1 MRKTKLIIP
10 AAGAGKRMGLRYP
23 KTLYPIRGKPILQHI
38 LEAAIPLVHEAIVI
52 VSPQG
57 KPLIEAFLSSRSLG
71 QITTA
76 IQETPVGM
84 ADAVEIGVRALGGIQ
99 PCDYLIIWGDQV
111 TVRTE
116 TLRKTLEHHR
126 RSDAWLTLPTT
137 WTRDPY
143 IHIVRD
149 GSGNVTGVLEAREG
163 DAMPEEGESDCG
175 VFLARGE
182 HLLEGVMRLRVATFD
197 ATSGRYLRL
206 NGLPSV
212 TGEFNFLPLITLW
225 AKLGRGIQAISVA
238 LETES
243 IGINTEHDVG
253 RFFSLL
259 NNK

>member
-10 AAGAGKRMGLRYP
+10 AAGAGKRMGLSYP

-84 ADAVEIGVRALGGIQ
+84 ADAVEIGVRALGGTQ

-116 TLRKTLEHHR
+116 TLRELKDQHL
-126 RSDAWLTLPTT
+126 RSGAWLTLPTT
-137 WTRDPY
+137 RKRNPY

-149 GSGNVTGVLEAREG
+149 ADGNVVDVLEAREG
-163 DAMPEEGESDCG
+163 DPMPEVGESDCG
-175 VFLARGE
+175 VFLCRGE
-182 HLLEGVMRLRVATFD
+182 YLLDGLVELERATYDPNSGVFRRLDQRSSA
-197 ATSGRYLRL
+197 
-206 NGLPSV
+206 

-225 AKLGRGIQAISVA
+225 SRSMRSVQALPLATELESLGVNTPSDVQTLESKL
-238 LETES
+238 
-243 IGINTEHDVG
+243 
-253 RFFSLL
+253 
-259 NNK
+259 

>member
-10 AAGAGKRMGLRYP
+10 AAGAGKRMGLSYP

-38 LEAAIPLVHEAIVI
+38 LEAAIPLVHEAVVI

-84 ADAVEIGVRALGGIQ
+84 ADAVEIGVRALGGTQ

-116 TLRKTLEHHR
+116 TLRELKDQHL
-126 RSDAWLTLPTT
+126 RSGAWLTLPTT
-137 WTRDPY
+137 RKRNPY

-149 GSGNVTGVLEAREG
+149 ADGNVVDVLEAREG
-163 DAMPEEGESDCG
+163 DPMPEVGESDCG
-175 VFLARGE
+175 VFLCRGE
-182 HLLEGVMRLRVATFD
+182 YLLDGLVELERATYDPNSGVFRRLDQRSSA
-197 ATSGRYLRL
+197 
-206 NGLPSV
+206 

-225 AKLGRGIQAISVA
+225 SRSMRSVQALPLATELESLGVNTPSDVQTLESKL
-238 LETES
+238 
-243 IGINTEHDVG
+243 
-253 RFFSLL
+253 
-259 NNK
+259 

>member
-1 MRKTKLIIP
+1 
-10 AAGAGKRMGLRYP
+10 MGLSYP

-38 LEAAIPLVHEAIVI
+38 LEAAIPLVHEAVVI

-84 ADAVEIGVRALGGIQ
+84 ADAVEIGVRALGGTQ

-116 TLRKTLEHHR
+116 TLRELKDQHL
-126 RSDAWLTLPTT
+126 RSGAWLTLPTT
-137 WTRDPY
+137 RKRNPY

-149 GSGNVTGVLEAREG
+149 ADGNVVDVLEAREG
-163 DAMPEEGESDCG
+163 DPMPEVGESDCG
-175 VFLARGE
+175 VFLCRGE
-182 HLLEGVMRLRVATFD
+182 YLLDGLVELERATYDPNSGVFRRLDQRSSA
-197 ATSGRYLRL
+197 
-206 NGLPSV
+206 

-225 AKLGRGIQAISVA
+225 SRSMRSVQALPLATELESLGVNTPSDVQTLESKL
-238 LETES
+238 
-243 IGINTEHDVG
+243 
-253 RFFSLL
+253 
-259 NNK
+259 